1 MAALYRITDHPEF
14 SEPLSKED
22 LWLLSERGVIARGDM
37 CTDTDNGQSHTIGE
51 LIRGMR
57 QPSPVA
63 AESRVERPAFQE
75 IRADHDGM
83 EEEEWEDEDD
93 DDGDDE
99 GFVYTS
105 SGERIMHHAHPSWLC
120 YTKALIL
127 AALLCVAAGLG
138 FQFGTR
144 YFILGMACAS
154 ATVTCIAIAR
164 FSKDYLITED
174 RVEVLWG
181 IIGRSSK
188 EVRIRDIRSIDVTE
202 RWITGLLGIG
212 TLDFSSAANAGIEVA
227 FKNVRS
233 AHKIKELVRQL
244 QRMQD
249 GDDD

>member
-1 MAALYRITDHPEF
+1 
-14 SEPLSKED
+14 
-22 LWLLSERGVIARGDM
+22 
-37 CTDTDNGQSHTIGE
+37 
-51 LIRGMR
+51 
-57 QPSPVA
+57 
-63 AESRVERPAFQE
+63 
-75 IRADHDGM
+75 
-83 EEEEWEDEDD
+83 
-93 DDGDDE
+93 
-99 GFVYTS
+99 
-105 SGERIMHHAHPSWLC
+105 
-120 YTKALIL
+120 
-127 AALLCVAAGLG
+127 
-138 FQFGTR
+138 
-144 YFILGMACAS
+144 MACAS

-244 QRMQD
+244 QRIQD

>member
-1 MAALYRITDHPEF
+1 MAALYSINDHPEF

-22 LWLLSERGVIARGDM
+22 LWLLSERGVIARGEF
-37 CTDTDNGQSHTIGE
+37 CTDLDNGQTHTIGE

-57 QPSPVA
+57 PPSPLA

-75 IRADHDGM
+75 IRADHDGIDDDD
-83 EEEEWEDEDD
+83 EWEDEEE
-93 DDGDDE
+93 GDDE
-99 GFVYTS
+99 GFVFTS
-105 SGERIMHHAHPSWLC
+105 SGERIMHHAHPSWLS
-120 YTKALIL
+120 YTKALVL
-127 AALLCVAAGLG
+127 AALLCIAAGLG

-144 YFILGMACAS
+144 YFLLGMACAS

-188 EVRIRDIRSIDVTE
+188 EVRIRDIRSIDVSE

-212 TLDFSSAANAGIEVA
+212 SLDFSSAANAGVEVA

-244 QRMQD
+244 QKLQD